1 LIQKSGVKK
10 RETAEKDEAA
20 LGNVRTEKVKRI
32 ARELFRRYP
41 DRFTADYEE
50 NKKALMSLV
59 NLPSKKLRN
68 MIAGY
73 VTGLAAASLRKEA
86 SEKA

>member
-1 LIQKSGVKK
+1 M
-10 RETAEKDEAA
+10 
-20 LGNVRTEKVKRI
+20 GNVRTEKVKRI

-41 DRFTADYEE
+41 NRFTADYEE
-50 NKKALMSLV
+50 NKKVLMSLV

-73 VTGLAAASLRKEA
+73 VTGLASAALGNKA
-86 SEKA
+86 SEEK

>member
-1 LIQKSGVKK
+1 MN
-10 RETAEKDEAA
+10 DA

-32 ARELFRRYP
+32 ARELVKRYP

-50 NKKALMSLV
+50 NKKVLMGLV

-73 VTGLAAASLRKEA
+73 VTSLVVASMANKP
-86 SEKA
+86 SEEES

>member
-1 LIQKSGVKK
+1 
-10 RETAEKDEAA
+10 
-20 LGNVRTEKVKRI
+20 LGNVRTEKIKRV

-41 DRFTADYEE
+41 DRFTSDYEQ
-50 NKKALMSLV
+50 NKKMLMSLV

-73 VTGLAAASLRKEA
+73 ITGLAASSLGNKS
-86 SEKA
+86 SEKK

>member
-1 LIQKSGVKK
+1 
-10 RETAEKDEAA
+10 

-41 DRFTADYEE
+41 NRFTTDYEQ
-50 NKKALMSLV
+50 NKRALLTLV

-68 MIAGY
+68 LIAGY
-73 VTGLAAASLRKEA
+73 ITGLAAASFGSESSKKE
-86 SEKA
+86 

>member
-1 LIQKSGVKK
+1 MN
-10 RETAEKDEAA
+10 DA

-32 ARELFRRYP
+32 ARELVRRYP
-41 DRFTADYEE
+41 NRFTADYEE
-50 NKKALMSLV
+50 NKRVLMALV

-73 VTGLAAASLRKEA
+73 VTSLVAASMVNKP
-86 SEKA
+86 SEEESQ